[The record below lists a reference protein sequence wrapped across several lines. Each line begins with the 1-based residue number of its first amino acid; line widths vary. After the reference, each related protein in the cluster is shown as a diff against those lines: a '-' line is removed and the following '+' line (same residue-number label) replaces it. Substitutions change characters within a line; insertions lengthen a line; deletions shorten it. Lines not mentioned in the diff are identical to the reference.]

1 MPTIYTKPLSLN
13 TRQWSDLDLN
23 FSRHPVTNDVSRKLN
38 VEAIKRSV
46 KNLILTNKYE
56 RLFHPE
62 IGSGLTGLLF
72 ELVSPT
78 TATVIESTIRQ
89 TLVNYEPRIII
100 DRISVSGDIDRN
112 GYNVTLEFTTI
123 NTVQPVTIEFF
134 LERLR

>member
-23 FSRHPVTNDVSRKLN
+23 FTRHPVTNDIVRKLD
-38 VEAIKRSV
+38 VESIKRSV

-62 IGSGLTGLLF
+62 IGSGITSLLF

-78 TATVIESTIRQ
+78 TATVLESTIRQ
-89 TLVNYEPRIII
+89 TLNKPLPYLHIEARV
-100 DRISVSGDIDRN
+100 DIGLYKDN
-112 GYNVTLEFTTI
+112 LS
-123 NTVQPVTIEFF
+123 
-134 LERLR
+134 

>member
-13 TRQWSDLDLN
+13 TRQWSDLDLD
-23 FSRHPVTNDVSRKLN
+23 FTRHPVTNDVVRKLN
-38 VEAIKRSV
+38 VESIKRSV

-62 IGSGLTGLLF
+62 IGSGIASLLF

-78 TATVIESTIRQ
+78 TATVLESTIRQ
-89 TLVNYEPRIII
+89 TLNNYEPRIII
-100 DRISVSGDIDRN
+100 NTITILGDIDRN
-112 GYNVTLEFTTI
+112 GYNVTIVFTTI
-123 NTVQPVTIEFF
+123 NTLQPVTIEFF